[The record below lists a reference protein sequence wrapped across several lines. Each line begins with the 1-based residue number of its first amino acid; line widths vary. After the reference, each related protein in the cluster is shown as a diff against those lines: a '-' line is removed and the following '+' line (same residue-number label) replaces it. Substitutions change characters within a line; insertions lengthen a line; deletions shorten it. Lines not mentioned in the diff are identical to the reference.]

1 MASSLSDSQAP
12 SSPVKRLMVLH
23 PVTSYFVLAYA
34 GTWLLLLPMVLSSD
48 GLGLMRFS
56 VPFPIYAAL
65 FLLSSFA
72 GPTLSAVVV
81 TDVLEGRAGLGRFFR
96 RYVQW
101 RVGVFPYLF
110 VFVLYPLIWLV
121 AAVVPLSAASLRS
134 SAAHPLTYFTVFLPA
149 LLIFPAIITWG
160 EEPGWRGF
168 ALTRLQAQYSPIP
181 ATLIVGLFHG
191 LWHLPVFLLVGGPA
205 ALGPF
210 NLIRFLENTLLIMV
224 IAIIWTWVFNVAG
237 ESILIAVLVHAS
249 NNASQAW
256 VGSLIPNTSPA
267 AGYVEG
273 AIFVGIALVVIL
285 TTWGRLGYR
294 SQQTGTPRVAA

>member
-1 MASSLSDSQAP
+1 
-12 SSPVKRLMVLH
+12 MVNH
-23 PVTSYFVLAYA
+23 PVTAYFVLAYA

-48 GLGLMRFS
+48 GLGLLHFQ

-110 VFVLYPLIWLV
+110 VFLLYPLIWLFI
-121 AAVVPLSAASLRS
+121 AFVPLGIAPLKAV
-134 SAAHPLTYFTVFLPA
+134 AAHPLTYFTVFLPA

-168 ALTRLQAQYSPIP
+168 ALTRLQEQISPIP

-210 NLIRFLENTLLIMV
+210 NLVSFLENTLLIMF
-224 IAIIWTWVFNVAG
+224 IAFIWTWVFNVAG
-237 ESILIAVLVHAS
+237 ESILIAVLVHS
-249 NNASQAW
+249 SENASQAW
-256 VGSLIPNTSPA
+256 VSSLIPSTPIV
-267 AGYVEG
+267 GYVEG
-273 AIFVGIALVVIL
+273 AVFVVIALAVIL
-285 TTWGRLGYR
+285 ATRGRLGYR
-294 SQQTGTPRVAA
+294 SQKIAAPRVAA